1 MPWKKRDS
9 SREIND
15 NNINTARRQ
24 ALLTFDF
31 FRGIEF
37 STDKFSELV
46 SLSRLKLLTVE

>member
-9 SREIND
+9 SRKID
-15 NNINTARRQ
+15 NNNKSGSRRQ
-24 ALLTFDF
+24 AQTVDI
-31 FRGIEF
+31 FRGIEC